1 MSIGPLLSI
10 HMLWTLLSIHMRNVL
25 INHIVR
31 LVRVPWEGIRCT
43 SERER
48 ESKQNDETERV
59 KVRVRESVCVFE
71 RNLGGKHTQNLRR

>member
-1 MSIGPLLSI
+1 
-10 HMLWTLLSIHMRNVL
+10 MRNVL

-48 ESKQNDETERV
+48 ESEQNDETERV
-59 KVRVRESVCVFE
+59 KVRVRERECVFERE